1 MVDCASDSVCLEYR
15 IPAVSKVE
23 ENEENNKWAWFSK
36 ISSTKIQGILM
47 FYTFAVISLHIPQ
60 LTPSKNTLLVRY
72 YFNLQY
78 RILNRRL
85 RELGLTPILGYLLGL
100 LAFVGLS
107 MYLFYKTSYAEYFY
121 TLLAL
126 SSLSRLSERERNDF
140 LRATFS
146 MGEYR
151 QIRMG
156 ENCGLVLPFAAY
168 LLYAGQ
174 YALAGGLLLSALLLS
189 QIQFGHRLHFTLPTP
204 FYRYP
209 FEFTQGFRRFWW
221 LYLLAY
227 FVGYKAVEVNNFNL
241 GAGSLVFVFLLGISH
256 YAQPEN
262 PYFVWIYAS
271 TARGF
276 LFKKMATGLGYSSIL
291 ALPLVL
297 GLGWHFHGQV
307 WILLGVQCLG
317 YLFLAT
323 MLLAKYSAFPNEM
336 SLPQALLLGLS
347 FWFPPLLLFVIPLFY
362 TRSLQRLNVVL
373 Q

>member
-1 MVDCASDSVCLEYR
+1 M
-15 IPAVSKVE
+15 
-23 ENEENNKWAWFSK
+23 
-36 ISSTKIQGILM
+36 
-47 FYTFAVISLHIPQ
+47 
-60 LTPSKNTLLVRY
+60 
-72 YFNLQY
+72 LQY
-78 RILNRRL
+78 RIFNRRL
-85 RELGLTPILGYLLGL
+85 TELGVHPILGYLLGA

-107 MYLFYKTSYAEYFY
+107 WYLFYKTSYAGYLY
-121 TLLAL
+121 ALIAL
-126 SSLSRLSERERNDF
+126 SSLFSLSEPERNDF

-146 MGEYR
+146 MDLYR

-156 ENCGLVLPFAAY
+156 ENSGLVLPFAAY

-174 YALAGGLLLSALLLS
+174 YALAGGLVLSALLMS
-189 QIQFGHRLHFTLPTP
+189 QVQFGHRLHFTLPTP
-204 FYRYP
+204 FFRYP

-227 FVGYKAVEVNNFNL
+227 FVGVKAVEVNNFNL
-241 GAGSLVFVFLLGISH
+241 GVGSLVFVFLLGTTH

-271 TARGF
+271 SARGF
-276 LFKKMATGLGYSSIL
+276 LFKKMATALGYSSIL

-297 GLGWHFHGQV
+297 GLGWYFQSQV

-323 MLLAKYSAFPNEM
+323 MILAKYSAFPNEM
-336 SLPQALLLGLS
+336 NLPQALLLGLS
-347 FWFPPLLLFVIPLFY
+347 FLFPPLLLFVIPLFY

>member
-1 MVDCASDSVCLEYR
+1 M
-15 IPAVSKVE
+15 
-23 ENEENNKWAWFSK
+23 
-36 ISSTKIQGILM
+36 
-47 FYTFAVISLHIPQ
+47 
-60 LTPSKNTLLVRY
+60 RY
-72 YFNLQY
+72 YFTLQY

-85 RELGLTPILGYLLGL
+85 TELGVNPILGYLLGV

-107 MYLFYKTSYAEYFY
+107 WYLFVKTSYAGYLY
-121 TLLAL
+121 ALIAL

-140 LRATFS
+140 LQATFS
-146 MGEYR
+146 GAIYR
-151 QIRMG
+151 RIRG
-156 ENCGLVLPFAAY
+156 LENGLLVLPFALY
-168 LLYAGQ
+168 LCYEREWML
-174 YALAGGLLLSALLLS
+174 ALILVLSAGVLS
-189 QIQFGHRLHFTLPTP
+189 VLQFKDRLNFTFPTP

-209 FEFTQGFRRFWW
+209 FEFTQGFRRYWW
-221 LYLLAY
+221 LYSLAY

-241 GAGSLVFVFLLGISH
+241 GVGTLVFVVLLGTTH

-271 TARGF
+271 SARGF
-276 LFKKMATGLGYSSIL
+276 LGKKMATALAYSSIL

-297 GLGWHFHGQV
+297 GLGLHFHGPGQV
-307 WILLGVQCLG
+307 WILLGLQCLG
-317 YLFLAT
+317 YLFLVT

-362 TRSLQRLNVVL
+362 TRSLQRLNVIL